1 MFENIKSDLLR
12 NCHIVYGKPSF
23 INKCRVVLNSMG
35 FHAVIV
41 YRLGRWSYTKFNGK
55 PFFLFRYLF
64 LAIHY
69 CLSRLIV
76 KMYGIEIDRQ
86 AVIGKG
92 LYIGHF
98 SGITVSPCEIGEC
111 CSIHQHVKIGAA
123 TNLSNGEFPHIGSCV
138 WIGPH
143 ARITGNITIGDN
155 STISAGAIVTEDINA
170 NNLVAGEPARV
181 ISTVYNNHLL
191 LNEI

>member
-12 NCHIVYGKPSF
+12 NCHIVYGEPSF
-23 INKCRVVLNSMG
+23 INKCRVILNSMG
-35 FHAVIV
+35 FHAIAV
-41 YRLGRWSYTKFNGK
+41 YRLGKWSDIIFAANMLA
-55 PFFLFRYLF
+55 FLRQFF

-69 CLSRLIV
+69 LLHKLIV
-76 KMYGIEIDRQ
+76 KLYGIDIDHR

-98 SGITVSPCEIGEC
+98 SGIKIGPCEIGES
-111 CSIHQHVKIGAA
+111 CSIHQHVKIDAI
-123 TNLSNGEFPHIGSCV
+123 NHIENGKYPHIGSYV

-143 ARITGNITIGDN
+143 AKIIGDINIGNN
-155 STISAGAIVTEDINA
+155 STISAGAIVTGDINA

-181 ISTVYNNHLL
+181 ISTEYDNQLL
-191 LNEI
+191 LKQI